1 MFRMRSVHSVRALST
16 EKTKGWVFLM
26 KSRILRGLIMLVLPA
41 VSIAVA
47 LATANAAPLHRL
59 ASDFQNNTTVG
70 GSGEIST
77 SLAPPGRLVY
87 SKTLSI
93 PFGVVYITFSAQAD
107 THNGSALLMK
117 ASVADASGAVT
128 TCEPLAGQT
137 GGGGGGPTVFPHW
150 YTLLKLPIT
159 EVAPINC
166 DDGGGGTADC
176 HDNTIMFSC
185 CAQIR
190 PDSGDPATTHTV
202 KIRLADLPGGDSNF
216 AFYERATIYVDGSP
230 NPGGTL
236 CSGVGVP

>member
-1 MFRMRSVHSVRALST
+1 MNVH
-16 EKTKGWVFLM
+16 M
-26 KSRILRGLIMLVLPA
+26 KSIILRGLTMLALSAVLIAGA
-41 VSIAVA
+41 V
-47 LATANAAPLHRL
+47 TWANAAPLHRL
-59 ASDFQNNTTVG
+59 AADFQNNTSVG
-70 GSGEIST
+70 GGGEIFTSST
-77 SLAPPGRLVY
+77 PGSGGKLVY
-87 SKTLSI
+87 SRTLSI
-93 PFGVVYITFSAQAD
+93 PFGVVYITFSAQGD

-117 ASVADASGAVT
+117 ASVTDDASVT
-128 TCEPLAGQT
+128 ETACEPLAGQT

-202 KIRLADLPGGDSNF
+202 KIRLADLPGGGGNL
-216 AFYERATIYVDGSP
+216 AFYERSTIYVDGSP

>member
-128 TCEPLAGQT
+128 TCEPLAGQS
-137 GGGGGGPTVFPHW
+137 GSGGGGPDLFPNW

-159 EVAPINC
+159 EVAPLNC
-166 DDGGGGTADC
+166 NDGGGGTADC

-190 PDSGDPATTHTV
+190 PDTASPPTTHTV
-202 KIRLADLPGGDSNF
+202 NIRLADLPGGDGNT
-216 AFYERATIYVDGSP
+216 AFYERSTIYVDASP
-230 NPGGTL
+230 NPGGDL
-236 CSGVGVP
+236 CSGHGVP